1 MKTSNVHVLAT
12 VLAGLTTATVYAQQP
27 GSGSPPPLAP
37 APLSPPTLA
46 QNQPPAGP
54 AASPEAPTPVAPP
67 PTSGGPAPIE
77 PPNVTAQPTLTA
89 APDAAGARAREFEGT
104 ELGTVLRLL
113 ARQARINLVISD
125 KVIANPS
132 PVTIRLEDVTALDA
146 IKIICNSKN
155 LLFLQDGNI
164 YYVKDQSEKALEP
177 VESDFYTFSYA
188 SAAKSV
194 PLLQGQMQA
203 KITPQVDDRTNT
215 IYFTEFKSN
224 VAKIREFLRRL
235 DNPTKQVMIEARLV
249 EVASNPRQSYGINW
263 GGVFGSAASPQTFRY
278 GATAP
283 SGLVDRSQ
291 IFFGNPDANGLPT
304 STTVPLFNSDGTR
317 AQGFG
322 NPTVAFNANGTVRTN
337 DFVRS
342 GGIGD
347 FGRNLAGQL
356 AILSIPQMSA
366 TLRLLNEDQDAEFLA
381 NPRIVTA
388 NNLEATIKIVRKQPV
403 PRLNFNE
410 QTATAVFSGFE
421 DKTFGNTLIVR
432 PTINKDGFVT
442 LSVKPE
448 ISNRVADQTFT
459 FGGAT
464 VSSPII
470 DTRSLESNV
479 LIKSGCT
486 LAIGGLLQDETSKG
500 RTKVPILGDIPLV
513 GYLFQERLNNRTK
526 RNLLVFITPT
536 IINQPYGTGLEDQIT
551 GLRNSGDEFADPGG
565 WRNNAK
571 GAIRLIETP
580 PRPIAGEYPKPGT
593 NCLPDNK
600 GVNFRDTAASRKR

>member
-1 MKTSNVHVLAT
+1 M
-12 VLAGLTTATVYAQQP
+12 
-27 GSGSPPPLAP
+27 
-37 APLSPPTLA
+37 
-46 QNQPPAGP
+46 
-54 AASPEAPTPVAPP
+54 APP
-67 PTSGGPAPIE
+67 PAGGPAPIE
-77 PPNVTAQPTLTA
+77 PPTVSAQPSVQA

-125 KVIANPS
+125 KVLATPS
-132 PVTIRLEDVTALDA
+132 TVTIRLEDVTAVRA
-146 IKIICNSKN
+146 IEIICQSKN
-155 LLFLQDGNI
+155 LLFLQDNNI

-188 SAAKSV
+188 NAAKAV
-194 PLLQGQMQA
+194 ALVEGQMQA
-203 KITPQVDDRTNT
+203 KIKPQVDERTNT

-224 VAKIREFLRRL
+224 APKLREFVRRL
-235 DNPTKQVMIEARLV
+235 DSPTKQVMIEARLV
-249 EVASNPRQSYGINW
+249 EVTANPRQSYGINW
-263 GGVFGSAASPQTFRY
+263 GGVLGSSASPQTFRY

-283 SGLVDRSQ
+283 AGLVDRSQ
-291 IFFGNPDANGLPT
+291 VFFGQPDANGLPT
-304 STTVPLFNSDGTR
+304 TTTIPLYNPDGTR
-317 AQGFG
+317 AQGYG
-322 NPTVAFNANGTVRTN
+322 NPSVQFNANGSVRTN

-366 TLRLLNEDQDAEFLA
+366 TLRLLNEDTDAEFLA

-421 DKTFGNTLIVR
+421 DKTFGNTLVVR
-432 PTINKDGFVT
+432 PTINKDGYVT

-448 ISNRVADQTFT
+448 ISNRIADQVFS

-464 VSSPII
+464 VTSPII

-500 RTKVPILGDIPLV
+500 RTKVPVLGDIPVL
-513 GYLFQERLNNRTK
+513 GYLFQERLNSRVK

-536 IINQPYGTGLEDQIT
+536 IINQPYGTGLEDQVT

-571 GAIRLIETP
+571 GAIRLIDTP
-580 PRPIAGEYPKPGT
+580 PRPIAGEYPKPGA
-593 NCLPDNK
+593 NCAPDNK
-600 GVNFRDTAASRKR
+600 GVSFRDSAASRKR

>member
-1 MKTSNVHVLAT
+1 MKTSTVNLLAAA
-12 VLAGLTTATVYAQQP
+12 LAGLTTASLTAQQP
-27 GSGSPPPLAP
+27 GSGSPPALSP

-67 PTSGGPAPIE
+67 PAAGGPAPIE
-77 PPNVTAQPTLTA
+77 PPSVSAQPTLGA

-125 KVIANPS
+125 KVLAAPS
-132 PVTIRLEDVTALDA
+132 TVTIRLEDKTALDS
-146 IKIICNSKN
+146 IQIICKMKN
-155 LLFLQDGNI
+155 LLFIQDDGV
-164 YYVKDQSEKALEP
+164 YFVKDQSEKALEP

-188 SAAKSV
+188 TAGKSV
-194 PLLQGQMQA
+194 GLLEGQMQA
-203 KITPQVDDRTNT
+203 KIKPQVDDRTNT

-224 VAKIREFLRRL
+224 IGKLREFLRRL
-235 DNPTKQVMIEARLV
+235 DNPTKQVMIEARLI
-249 EVASNPRQSYGINW
+249 EVTANPRQSYGINW
-263 GGVFGSAASPQTFRY
+263 GGVLGSSASPQTFRY
-278 GATAP
+278 GATSTSP
-283 SGLVDRSQ
+283 LQDRSQ

-304 STTVPLFNSDGTR
+304 STTVPVFNSDGTR

-322 NPTVAFNANGTVRTN
+322 NPTIGFNTNGTVRTN

-500 RTKVPILGDIPLV
+500 RTKVPVLGDIPIL
-513 GYLFQERLNNRTK
+513 GYLFQERLNNRVK

-571 GAIRLIETP
+571 GAIRLIDTP

-600 GVNFRDTAASRKR
+600 GVNFRDSAASRKR